1 MSFEPFSLG
10 FQSHHKMPLIR
21 GKYLACGIDVVFKED
36 PHGMEAAKK
45 TLPSESHGK
54 FRWCGNVLTVYD
66 EEIWTL
72 LGLPPRGP
80 GRG

>member
-1 MSFEPFSLG
+1 MP
-10 FQSHHKMPLIR
+10 HPLIK

-54 FRWCGNVLTVYD
+54 FRWYGNVLTVYD

-72 LGLPPRGP
+72 LVTLLGL
-80 GRG
+80 